1 MKKSRLGCMFL
12 SLILALGC
20 FAGCTETPGD
30 TGTAAPGAHVGTETP
45 GDEPAALNHTV
56 TYDVG
61 AEAKA
66 AGVTVSPQSSV
77 VKSGETAVRPQEGY
91 WEGYAL
97 TGWYNGN
104 ELWDFS
110 TAVTGDMTLTAKW
123 EAASATNVA
132 EKYEASLDWG
142 EQRHLYVHYLR
153 AAHDSG
159 ENGTVNGGYEP
170 STHSYDSPID
180 SAVYGDWGLWV
191 WEYNPIPSEGRT
203 FYPMK
208 IDESGAVYDIY
219 LDGTWNDG
227 GWDSATRT
235 HKDSVVNYTNTSYI
249 GVQLFSKDSR
259 ENGQGFWVNDSG
271 DITFRLDRARR
282 EKGDYH
288 WFIRQNEGQSGTP
301 TYESYIVF
309 DPYEGLEPG
318 SAVSTHDVTSHKGNA
333 YDIRPVAKG
342 WEENS
347 VGYQIF
353 VASFADSDDD
363 GMGDL
368 RGIISKLDELKEFGV
383 DTLWLT
389 PFQQSNSYHGYDIQ
403 DYFTVDPRFGTL
415 EDYRELLTE
424 AHKRGMKVLM
434 DFVLN
439 HTSTS
444 NPWFVKS
451 SKLVKET
458 VKMGDGSLKTVDYR
472 SFYTWQNEEYVAG
485 LKDEAARNQWYKD
498 SNGYYFYSSFGSS
511 MPELNFD
518 YQAVR
523 DAILDVA
530 LYWMSFGLDGF
541 RLDAAKHIYMV
552 NENPN
557 GSSLIVRDY
566 SDGTAVGSTKG
577 DYSYDVK
584 KDANFFTEFNA
595 KLKAS
600 YPNALLL
607 AENFNG
613 DPIHIAQLYEGLDS
627 QFNFNFYYDMS
638 GAIATVAFDSTNG
651 KDYNSKG
658 MQSYT
663 AAQFDFN
670 LYRHDYIDGIFT
682 SNHDVTRARN
692 RLTAR
697 RNLAKAD
704 WIEQTMTDSLYET
717 TGKLAKLW
725 AGVCLSMPGITWIY
739 AGDEL
744 GMTGEKTPNPAEEGA
759 GHEDRWLRQPY
770 KWTSDGNTEN
780 EDGSYTYGWRDED
793 GKTDY
798 TCYFPIGFNGYYSE
812 WDQWNKR
819 MEGLEQQ
826 KADKDSIYNA
836 YKSIIAAR
844 KRADSPLR
852 NGTVTIRTSTDS
864 SDKNYNLMIWEVSDG
879 KNTWRMFLNATSGS
893 KTTDLAGGT
902 LVYATSGTGFTS
914 SVPAYTFAIYSV

>member
-1 MKKSRLGCMFL
+1 MKKRSLGCIVL

-20 FAGCTETPGD
+20 FAGCGGEDTKPGTD
-30 TGTAAPGAHVGTETP
+30 PAPGPEEQAP
-45 GDEPAALNHTV
+45 LNYTV

-66 AGVTVSPQSSV
+66 AGVTVTPGTTLV
-77 VKSGETAVRPQEGY
+77 MNGERAVKPQESY
-91 WEGYAL
+91 WEGHEL
-97 TGWYNGN
+97 VGWFNGSN
-104 ELWDFS
+104 EWNFATDK
-110 TAVTGDMTLTAKW
+110 VTSDLTLTAKW
-123 EAASATNVA
+123 QITDAQNIAEA
-132 EKYEASLDWG
+132 YEENLNWG
-142 EQRHLYVHYLR
+142 KERHLYVHYLR
-153 AAHDSG
+153 AAHDAT
-159 ENGTVNGGYEP
+159 ENGRTND
-170 STHSYDSPID
+170 SYDASTYSYDTPIESD
-180 SAVYGDWGLWV
+180 VYGDWGLWV
-191 WEYNPIPSEGRT
+191 WEYNPVPSEGRT

-219 LDGTWNDG
+219 LDGSWDDG
-227 GWDSATRT
+227 GWDSAERT
-235 HKDSVVNYTNTSYI
+235 HKSSHVNYSNTNYI
-249 GVQLFSKDSR
+249 GIQLFSHDSR
-259 ENGQGFWVNDSG
+259 LHGQGFWVNDSG
-271 DITFRLDRARR
+271 DITFQLEKARR

-301 TYESYIVF
+301 TYESYVVF
-309 DPYEGLEPG
+309 DPYAGLEPG
-318 SAVSTHDVTSHKGNA
+318 AAVSRYDVISNKGNSDL
-333 YDIRPVAKG
+333 YPQQDVAEG
-342 WEENS
+342 WDENS

-353 VASFADSDDD
+353 VASFADSDND

-368 RGIISKLDELKEFGV
+368 RGIIGKLDELKTFGV

-451 SKLVKET
+451 SKLQKET
-458 VKMGDGSLKTVDYR
+458 VKMPDGSLKVIDYR
-472 SFYTWQNEEYVAG
+472 SFYTWQSEEYVNS
-485 LKDEAARNQWYKD
+485 LTDPAAKNQWYKD

-523 DAILDVA
+523 DAILDIA

-557 GSSLIVRDY
+557 HSSQIVRDY
-566 SDGTAVGSTKG
+566 SDGSVIGSTAG

-584 KDANFFTEFNA
+584 KDANFFLEFNA

-638 GAIATVAFDSTNG
+638 GAIATVALDSTNG
-651 KDYNSKG
+651 KDYNNKG
-658 MQSYT
+658 MQSYV

-692 RLTAR
+692 RLTAV

-704 WIEQTMTDSLYET
+704 WIEKTMTESLYET

-725 AGVCLSMPGITWIY
+725 AGICLSMPGITWIY

-744 GMTGEKTPNPAEEGA
+744 GMTGCKTANAPGEGS

-770 KWTSDGNTEN
+770 KWTSDGNTAN
-780 EDGSYTYGWRDED
+780 EDGTYTYGWEDED
-793 GKTDY
+793 DP

-812 WDQWNKR
+812 WDEWNQK
-819 MEGLEQQ
+819 MDGLEQQ

-836 YKSIIAAR
+836 YKGIIAAR
-844 KRADSPLR
+844 KRADSPLAR
-852 NGTVTIRTSTDS
+852 GTVTILTS
-864 SDKNYNLMIWEVSDG
+864 SDSKEKDYNLMVWEVTDG
-879 KNTWRMFLNATSGS
+879 KNTWRMFLNASSAGKQTSYS
-893 KTTDLAGGT
+893 GGT
-902 LVYATSGTGFTS
+902 LVYATNGTGISGTT
-914 SVPAYTFAIYSV
+914 VPGYTFAIYSV

>member
-1 MKKSRLGCMFL
+1 MKKRSLGCIAM

-20 FAGCTETPGD
+20 LAGCGGD
-30 TGTAAPGAHVGTETP
+30 PDDDGPKQA
-45 GDEPAALNHTV
+45 EPLNYTV

-66 AGVTVSPQSSV
+66 AGVTVTPATTLV
-77 VKSGETAVRPQEGY
+77 MRGETAIIPQESY
-91 WEGYAL
+91 WEGHEIS
-97 TGWYNGN
+97 GWFDGAS
-104 ELWDFS
+104 EWDFA
-110 TAVTGDMTLTAKW
+110 TDTVTKDLTLTAKW
-123 EAASATNVA
+123 KETDAANIAEA
-132 EKYEASLDWG
+132 YEENLNWG
-142 EQRHLYVHYLR
+142 ESRHLYVHYLR
-153 AAHDSG
+153 AAHDAS
-159 ENGTVNGGYEP
+159 ENGTTNSGYDAA
-170 STHSYDSPID
+170 THSYDEPID
-180 SAVYGDWGLWV
+180 SDVYGDWGLWV
-191 WEYNPIPSEGRT
+191 WEYNPVPSEGRT

-219 LDGTWNDG
+219 LDGAWDDG

-235 HKDSVVNYTNTSYI
+235 HKASHVSYANTDYI
-249 GVQLFSKDSR
+249 GVQLFSHDSR
-259 ENGQGFWVNDSG
+259 LHGQGFWVNDSG
-271 DITFRLDRARR
+271 DITFQLDRAKR

-301 TYESYIVF
+301 TYESFVVF
-309 DPYEGLEPG
+309 DPYAGLEPG
-318 SAVSTHDVTSHKGNA
+318 AAVSQHDVVSHKGNSDL
-333 YDIRPVAKG
+333 YPQQEVATG
-342 WEENS
+342 WEDNS

-353 VASFADSDDD
+353 IASFADSNND

-368 RGIISKLDELKEFGV
+368 QGIISKLDELKDFGV

-415 EDYRELLTE
+415 ADYRELLTK
-424 AHKRGMKVLM
+424 AHEKGMKVLM

-451 SKLVKET
+451 SKLQKET
-458 VKMGDGSLKTVDYR
+458 VKMPDGTLKVIDYR
-472 SFYTWQNEEYVAG
+472 SFYTWQSEEYVSS
-485 LKDEAARNQWYKD
+485 LTDPAAKNQWYKD

-523 DAILDVA
+523 DAILDIA

-557 GSSLIVRDY
+557 HSSQIVRDY
-566 SDGTAVGSTKG
+566 SDGSVIGSTAG

-584 KDANFFTEFNA
+584 KDANFFLEFNA

-627 QFNFNFYYDMS
+627 QFNFNYYYDMA

-651 KDYNSKG
+651 KDYNNKG
-658 MQSYT
+658 MQSYV

-682 SNHDVTRARN
+682 SNHDVSRARN
-692 RLTAR
+692 RLTAK

-704 WIEQTMTDSLYET
+704 WIEQDMTDSLYET

-725 AGVCLSMPGITWIY
+725 AGACLAMPGITWIY

-744 GMTGEKTPNPAEEGA
+744 GMTGCKTANAQGEGA

-770 KWTSDGNTEN
+770 KWTSTGNTAA
-780 EDGSYTYGWRDED
+780 EDGTYTYGWQDAND
-793 GKTDY
+793 P

-812 WDQWNKR
+812 WDKWNKQ
-819 MEGLEQQ
+819 MDGLEQQ
-826 KADKDSIYNA
+826 KLDKDSIYNA
-836 YKSIIAAR
+836 YKGLIAAR
-844 KRADSPLR
+844 KRADSPLAR
-852 NGTVTIRTSTDS
+852 GEVTILTS
-864 SDKNYNLMIWEVSDG
+864 SDSKERDYNLMVWEVSDG
-879 KNTWRMFLNATSGS
+879 VNTWRMFLNATSGGKS
-893 KTTDLAGGT
+893 TDKSGGT
-902 LVYATSGTGFTS
+902 LVYATNGTGLS
-914 SVPAYTFAIYSV
+914 GASVPAYTFAIYSV

>member
-1 MKKSRLGCMFL
+1 MKKRSLSCIAVAM

-20 FAGCTETPGD
+20 LAGCGGNPTNPERDGGD
-30 TGTAAPGAHVGTETP
+30 PI
-45 GDEPAALNHTV
+45 NYTV

-61 AEAKA
+61 AEAKT
-66 AGVTVSPQSSV
+66 AGVTVTPQETV
-77 VKSGETAVRPQEGY
+77 VLSGEAAVIPQEGY
-91 WEGYAL
+91 WANHSL

-110 TAVTGDMTLTAKW
+110 SDTVTKNITLTARW
-123 EAASATNVA
+123 EETSAENVA
-132 EKYEASLDWG
+132 EKYEQNLNWG
-142 EQRHLYVHYLR
+142 ENRHLYVHYLR
-153 AAHDSG
+153 AAHDAS
-159 ENGTVNGGYEP
+159 ENGTTNTGYAA
-170 STHSYDSPID
+170 STHSYDTPID
-180 SAVYGDWGLWV
+180 SDVYGDWGLWV
-191 WEYNPIPSEGRT
+191 WEYNPVPSEGRT

-219 LDGTWNDG
+219 LDGEWDDG

-235 HKDSVVNYTNTSYI
+235 HKDSTVSYANTNYI
-249 GVQLFSKDSR
+249 GIQIFSKDSR

-271 DITFRLDRARR
+271 DITFQLDRAKRD
-282 EKGDYH
+282 KGDYH
-288 WFIRQNEGQSGTP
+288 WFIRQNEGQNGTP
-301 TYESYIVF
+301 SYESYIVF
-309 DPYEGLEPG
+309 DPYEGLEEG
-318 SAVSTHDVTSHKGNA
+318 SAVSSHNVVSNKGNA
-333 YDIRPVAKG
+333 YDVQPVAEG
-342 WEENS
+342 WENNC

-353 VASFADSDDD
+353 IASFADSNDD

-368 RGIISKLDELKEFGV
+368 QGIISKLAELQEFGV

-415 EDYRELLTE
+415 ADYRELLTE
-424 AHKRGMKVLM
+424 AHAHGMKVLM

-458 VKMGDGSLKTVDYR
+458 VKMADGSLKTIDYR
-472 SFYTWQNEEYVAG
+472 NFYTWQNEEYVSS
-485 LKDEAARNQWYKD
+485 LTDEAARNQWYKD

-557 GSSLIVRDY
+557 HSNQIIRDY
-566 SDGTAVGSTKG
+566 SDGTAVGATKG

-627 QFNFNFYYDMS
+627 QFNFNLYYDFA
-638 GAIATVAFDSTNG
+638 GAIGTNTAG
-651 KDYNSKG
+651 YGTKA
-658 MQSYT
+658 MQGYE
-663 AAQFDFN
+663 AAQFDFS
-670 LYRHDYIDGIFT
+670 LYRTDYIDSPFT
-682 SNHDVTRARN
+682 SNHDVTRARSHM
-692 RLTAR
+692 TAKWSE
-697 RNLAKAD
+697 AAGD
-704 WIEQTMTDSLYET
+704 WVEQTMTQSLYES
-717 TGKLAKLW
+717 TGELAKVW
-725 AGVCLSMPGITWIY
+725 AGVCLTLPGITWIY

-744 GMTGEKTPNPAEEGA
+744 GMTGAKTANPDGDGA

-770 KWTSDGNTEN
+770 KWTSTGNSEGEN
-780 EDGSYTYGWRDED
+780 GKYTYGWKNEGDV
-793 GKTDY
+793 

-812 WDQWNKR
+812 WDEWNKQ
-819 MEGLEQQ
+819 MDGLEQQ
-826 KADKDSIYNA
+826 KSDPTSIYTA
-836 YKSIIAAR
+836 YKDLIAIRREYKELFHYGKVTNLTGSNVLYMAYEI
-844 KRADSPLR
+844 SY
-852 NGTVTIRTSTDS
+852 NGTTLRMIANPGS
-864 SDKNYNLMIWEVSDG
+864 SMSFAQGVGECL
-879 KNTWRMFLNATSGS
+879 
-893 KTTDLAGGT
+893 
-902 LVYATSGTGFTS
+902 YATNGKQNVNGTQI
-914 SVPAYTFAIYSV
+914 PAHSFAIFKVN

>member
-1 MKKSRLGCMFL
+1 MKKRSLSCIAVAM

-20 FAGCTETPGD
+20 LAGCGGD
-30 TGTAAPGAHVGTETP
+30 
-45 GDEPAALNHTV
+45 PADPEHGGNDPINYTV

-61 AEAKA
+61 ADAKA
-66 AGVTVSPQSSV
+66 AGVTVTPATTLV
-77 VKSGETAVRPQEGY
+77 MRGETAIIPQESY
-91 WEGYAL
+91 WEGHEL
-97 TGWYNGN
+97 TGWFDGN
-104 ELWDFS
+104 SEWDFS
-110 TAVTGDMTLTAKW
+110 ANTVTKDITLTAKW
-123 EAASATNVA
+123 KVTDAANIA
-132 EKYEASLDWG
+132 ETYEENLNWG
-142 EQRHLYVHYLR
+142 ESRHLYVHYLR
-153 AAHDSG
+153 AAHDAS
-159 ENGTVNGGYEP
+159 ENGTTNTGYEA
-170 STHSYDSPID
+170 STHSYDEPID
-180 SAVYGDWGLWV
+180 SDVYGDWGLWV
-191 WEYNPIPSEGRT
+191 WEYNPVPSEGRT

-219 LDGTWNDG
+219 LDGTWYDG

-235 HKDSVVNYTNTSYI
+235 HKDSTVSYTDTNYI

-271 DITFRLDRARR
+271 DITFQLDRARR
-282 EKGDYH
+282 DKGDYH

-301 TYESYIVF
+301 TYESFVVF
-309 DPYEGLEPG
+309 DPYAGLEPG
-318 SAVSTHDVTSHKGNA
+318 AAVSQHDVISNKGNSF
-333 YDIRPVAKG
+333 DQQPVATG
-342 WEENS
+342 WENNS

-353 VASFADSDDD
+353 VASFADSDND

-368 RGIISKLDELKEFGV
+368 KGIISKLDELKEFGV

-415 EDYRELLTE
+415 ADYRELLTK
-424 AHKRGMKVLM
+424 AHEKGMKVLM

-451 SKLVKET
+451 SKLQKET
-458 VKMGDGSLKTVDYR
+458 VKMPDGTLKVIDYR
-472 SFYTWQNEEYVAG
+472 SFYTWQSEEYVSS
-485 LKDEAARNQWYKD
+485 LTDPAAKNQWYKD

-557 GSSLIVRDY
+557 HSSQIVRDY
-566 SDGTAVGSTKG
+566 SDGSVIGSTAG

-584 KDANFFTEFNA
+584 KDANFFMEFNA

-627 QFNFNFYYDMS
+627 QFNFNFYYDVS
-638 GAIATVAFDSTNG
+638 GAIATVALDSTNG
-651 KDYNSKG
+651 KDYNNKG
-658 MQSYT
+658 MQSYV

-692 RLTAR
+692 RLTAV
-697 RNLAKAD
+697 RNTAKAD
-704 WIEQTMTDSLYET
+704 WIEQTMTDSLYAT

-725 AGVCLSMPGITWIY
+725 AGICLSMPGITWIY

-744 GMTGEKTPNPAEEGA
+744 GMTGEKTANPQGEGS

-770 KWTSDGNTEN
+770 KWTSTGNSEG
-780 EDGSYTYGWRDED
+780 EGGSYTYGWQSE
-793 GKTDY
+793 TDP

-812 WDQWNKR
+812 WDKWNKQ
-819 MEGLEQQ
+819 MDGLEQQ
-826 KADKDSIYNA
+826 KEDENSIYNA
-836 YKSIIAAR
+836 YKAIIAAR
-844 KRADSPLR
+844 KRQDSPLAR
-852 NGTVTIRTSTDS
+852 GEVTILTETDS
-864 SDKNYNLMIWEVSDG
+864 NEKDYNLMVWEVTDG
-879 KNTWRMFLNATSGS
+879 KNTWRMFLNATSGG
-893 KTTDLAGGT
+893 KMTDHSGGT
-902 LVYATSGTGFTS
+902 LVYATNKTGLNGS

>member
-1 MKKSRLGCMFL
+1 MKKRSLSYIAL

-20 FAGCTETPGD
+20 LAGCKEKLP
-30 TGTAAPGAHVGTETP
+30 P
-45 GDEPAALNHTV
+45 EPAEQDPLNYTV

-66 AGVTVSPQSSV
+66 AGVTVTPSSTLV
-77 VKSGETAVRPQEGY
+77 MSGETAIIPQESY
-91 WEGYAL
+91 WEGHEIS
-97 TGWYNGN
+97 GWFDGSKEWNFAT
-104 ELWDFS
+104 D
-110 TAVTGDMTLTAKW
+110 TVTKDVTLTAKW
-123 EAASATNVA
+123 QVTDAANIA
-132 EKYEASLDWG
+132 EEYEENLNWG
-142 EQRHLYVHYLR
+142 EARHLYVHYLR
-153 AAHDSG
+153 AAHDAS
-159 ENGTVNGGYEP
+159 ENGTTNGNYDAA
-170 STHSYDSPID
+170 THSYDTPIVSD
-180 SAVYGDWGLWV
+180 VYGDWGLWV
-191 WEYNPIPSEGRT
+191 WEYNPVPSEGRT

-227 GWDSATRT
+227 GWDSASRT
-235 HKDSVVNYTNTSYI
+235 HKDSEVNYSNTNYI

-271 DITFRLDRARR
+271 DITFQLDRAKRD
-282 EKGDYH
+282 KGDYH

-301 TYESYIVF
+301 TYESFVVF
-309 DPYEGLEPG
+309 DPYAGLEPG
-318 SAVSTHDVTSHKGNA
+318 AAVSKHDVISNKGNSDL
-333 YDIRPVAKG
+333 YPQQSVATG
-342 WEENS
+342 WENNS

-353 VASFADSDDD
+353 IASFADSNND

-368 RGIISKLDELKEFGV
+368 RGIIGKLDELKEFGV

-415 EDYRELLTE
+415 ADYRELLTK
-424 AHKRGMKVLM
+424 AHEKGMKVLM

-451 SKLVKET
+451 SKLQKET
-458 VKMGDGSLKTVDYR
+458 VKMPDGSLKVIDYR
-472 SFYTWQNEEYVAG
+472 SFYTWQNEQYVSS
-485 LKDEAARNQWYKD
+485 LTDEAAKNQWYKD

-552 NENPN
+552 NENPDHSN
-557 GSSLIVRDY
+557 QIVRDY
-566 SDGTAVGSTKG
+566 SDGTAVGATKG

-584 KDANFFTEFNA
+584 KDANFFMEFNA

-627 QFNFNFYYDMS
+627 QFNFNFYYDFAGSMGTCAFGQEGGQKDGS
-638 GAIATVAFDSTNG
+638 GYGNRA
-651 KDYNSKG
+651 
-658 MQSYT
+658 MQSYE

-670 LYRHDYIDGIFT
+670 LYRHDYIDAIFT
-682 SNHDVTRARN
+682 SNHDVSRARN
-692 RLTAR
+692 RLTAQWSDGASDWVER
-697 RNLAKAD
+697 PMNQNLWTQTGNLAK
-704 WIEQTMTDSLYET
+704 I
-717 TGKLAKLW
+717 W
-725 AGVCLSMPGITWIY
+725 AGVCLTMPGITWIY

-744 GMTGEKTPNPAEEGA
+744 GMTGEKTANPQGEGT

-770 KWTSDGNTEN
+770 KWTSAGNTEG
-780 EDGSYTYGWRDED
+780 EDGSYTYGWESEED
-793 GKTDY
+793 P

-812 WDQWNKR
+812 WDQWNKQ
-819 MEGLEQQ
+819 MEGLAQQ
-826 KADKDSIYNA
+826 KEDSKSIYSA
-836 YKSIIAAR
+836 YKALIAVR
-844 KRADSPLR
+844 KQYTELFHFGKVVILSTGTNAKTMGYEISYGGHTLRMFANPTATSQSFTQADGR
-852 NGTVTIRTSTDS
+852 CIYSTD
-864 SDKNYNLMIWEVSDG
+864 G
-879 KNTWRMFLNATSGS
+879 KAVSGS
-893 KTTDLAGGT
+893 SIPG
-902 LVYATSGTGFTS
+902 
-914 SVPAYTFAIYSV
+914 YTFVIFEVK